1 MRASQVVQGKEPASI
16 GGDTGDMG
24 LIPGSGR
31 FPWIRKCQPT
41 PVFLPEKLHGQ
52 RSLEGYTS
60 QGHRVT

>member
-1 MRASQVVQGKEPASI
+1 MVQGKEPAFST
-16 GGDTGDMG
+16 GDTGDTG

-31 FPWIRKCQPT
+31 FPRKCQPT
-41 PVFLPEKLHGQ
+41 PVFLPKKLHGQ